1 MIENGRWS
9 VRLTD
14 RRQVR
19 VIGWSVVS
27 STYFNM
33 NELAAWDSFY
43 VIVGSA
49 AGALIGLQFVV
60 MTLINQRTDN
70 APPEVGQAF
79 STPTVLHFGVV
90 LFVSAL
96 SRVPWESMTA
106 GAICCGLIGVGG
118 IVYILFVT
126 WRIRG
131 QNVYE
136 PVAED
141 WLFQCVLPLAAYAT
155 LSVSA
160 LYATSSTRNAFLATA
175 GAVLLLLFIGIHNA
189 WDTVMWHVFSKP
201 QTDEEVDGS
210 DPKK

>member
-1 MIENGRWS
+1 
-9 VRLTD
+9 
-14 RRQVR
+14 
-19 VIGWSVVS
+19 
-27 STYFNM
+27 M
-33 NELAAWDSFY
+33 NELAQWDSFY

-60 MTLINQRTDN
+60 MTLINQRTSN

-96 SRVPWESMTA
+96 SRVPWDSMTP

-131 QNVYE
+131 QNVYK
-136 PVAED
+136 PVVED
-141 WLFQCVLPLAAYAT
+141 WLFHCALPLVAYLT
-155 LSVSA
+155 LAVSA
-160 LYATSSTRNAFLATA
+160 LYATSLTRNAFLATA
-175 GAVLLLLFIGIHNA
+175 GASLLLLFIGIHNA
-189 WDTVMWHVFSKP
+189 WDTVMWHVFN
-201 QTDEEVDGS
+201 V
-210 DPKK
+210 PKKDKEVKE